1 MIKQLLD
8 PTFLITTL
16 GLFGVFGIVFA
27 ESGLLIGFFLP
38 GDSLLFTA
46 GFLASQ
52 GYFNIL
58 ILAAGSAVAAIVGD
72 SVGYWVGAKMGPR
85 VFNRPNSR
93 WLNPR
98 HVERTQEFY
107 NIHGKKTII
116 LARFIPIVRTFAPV
130 MAGVGKMEYPIF
142 LSYNIVGGL
151 LWGAGMPLAG
161 YFLGKIIPSADK
173 YLLPIIAVIIIV
185 SLIPALKH
193 FLKK

>member
-1 MIKQLLD
+1 MIIQLLD

-93 WLNPR
+93 WLNPK

-116 LARFIPIVRTFAPV
+116 LARFIPIVRTFTPV

-185 SLIPALKH
+185 SLIPAFKH

>member
-93 WLNPR
+93 WLNPK

-116 LARFIPIVRTFAPV
+116 LARFIPIVRTFTPV

-185 SLIPALKH
+185 SLIPAFKH

>member
-93 WLNPR
+93 WLNPK

-116 LARFIPIVRTFAPV
+116 LARFIPIVRTFTPV